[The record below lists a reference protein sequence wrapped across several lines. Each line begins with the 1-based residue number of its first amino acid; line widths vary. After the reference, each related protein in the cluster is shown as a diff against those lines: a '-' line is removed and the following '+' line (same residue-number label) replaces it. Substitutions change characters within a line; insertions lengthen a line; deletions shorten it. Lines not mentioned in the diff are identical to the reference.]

1 MSGKEIDTRPQTINT
16 VRTLPT
22 DATQESAQTNESCQM
37 FYKTFDKTRQFDS
50 RHHQQQC
57 KARLQ
62 RQLGGLE
69 TMYHNIISKGMDM
82 ICLMTKLATTF
93 PITSDMSIK
102 ALYLLAQRHPL
113 LRMTIQCKDGVT
125 SGDISFLEMDDVQLD
140 FQQSERED
148 WLSYLLEEVA
158 QPFDIKNGPLWKC
171 RLLGQ
176 KDSYEQ
182 PNSQGNDSADCTDKM
197 YKSKGADL
205 CTANEHRFSMSEEKY
220 PYETTFLFIWHHSI
234 MDGGYV
240 VWVFKEFAELLD
252 KIYSSGSNSIPQIRT
267 SVELPLLQPM
277 EDIVD
282 TQFTQEQ
289 NTYCAAVQPS
299 SSSSISLVASDSP
312 YDVLKD
318 YNEKFIDDI
327 RITDGQILNNQCLVF
342 EFSRHET
349 SIIERL
355 CKEHDTSINGL
366 FIAASILAFINLV
379 YPVSNRRSFDIPF
392 EFMMDLRR
400 HYQLDFPKDKMKYYT
415 GVAAIDVP
423 MLANIKLN
431 ERPVTKREF
440 WEMARSFGSSINDQ
454 IKSPQTFQR
463 IHKTIRNRLV
473 LQKDAARRTGKS
485 PNVLCLSNMG
495 RLDWVFTGD
504 VAKRMKLIGLHGH
517 PTVLVEDCP
526 IFLVGIHSLNGQ
538 LCGNISYCK
547 NYTSVKTAA
556 QYLGHLQNHIAS
568 ATKL

>member
-1 MSGKEIDTRPQTINT
+1 MSGKEIDARPQTINT
-16 VRTLPT
+16 AQTLPT
-22 DATQESAQTNESCQM
+22 DATQERSKTNESRQM

-50 RHHQQQC
+50 LHHQQQC

-113 LRMTIQCKDGVT
+113 LRMTIQCKDGLT

-148 WLSYLLEEVA
+148 WLPYLLEEVA

-176 KDSYEQ
+176 MDSYEQ
-182 PNSQGNDSADCTDKM
+182 PDSSEDDFADCAGKK
-197 YKSKGADL
+197 YKSKGAAHF
-205 CTANEHRFSMSEEKY
+205 TANERRFSMSEEKY

-252 KIYSSGSNSIPQIRT
+252 KIHSNDSNTLPQIRT
-267 SVELPLLQPM
+267 SVALPLLQPM

-282 TQFTQEQ
+282 TQFTQRQ
-289 NTYCAAVQPS
+289 STHCAAAQPS
-299 SSSSISLVASDSP
+299 SSGISLVTSDSP

-318 YNEKFIDDI
+318 YNQKFIDDI
-327 RITDGQILNNQCLVF
+327 DIKDGQTLNNQCLVF
-342 EFSRHET
+342 DFSRHET
-349 SIIERL
+349 NIIERL
-355 CKEHDTSINGL
+355 CKGNDTSINGL
-366 FIAASILAFINLV
+366 FLAASILAFVDLV
-379 YPVSNRRSFDIPF
+379 YPGSSKRSFDIPF

-431 ERPVTKREF
+431 ERPATKREF
-440 WEMARSFGSSINDQ
+440 WEMARSFGTSINDQ

-463 IHKTIRNRLV
+463 IHKTISNRLV

-538 LCGNISYCK
+538 LCGNISFCK
-547 NYTSVKTAA
+547 NYTSVQTAA
-556 QYLGHLQNHIAS
+556 QYLGHLQKHIAS